1 MPSTRME
8 NARIDGLEGL
18 RGLMSFWVWISHV
31 STIATLPFDKHTG
44 WGMILANGE
53 FAVGVFVI
61 LSGFVISLALDSP
74 KAPTYSG
81 FLIRRGFRLFP
92 IYLLS
97 LYVSVLLL
105 QPSMT
110 ALQQLPWD
118 GPRTADRLVIFQNT
132 MDYFWSHL
140 FLHTALLH
148 GIIPDKI
155 LPSTSFAFMGQAWSL
170 TLEWQFYLIAPV
182 AFFFLSRRKLGHVT
196 HLLVMLAT
204 VALSKVFGQPSFLF
218 SMLYLFAIGYFGQRL
233 LKELKQGTISIAQSL
248 QYLAVEAAVL
258 SVTGT
263 GFISFLIWS
272 SVFLAIAFSI
282 QGRRSVILKIL
293 ESPPIRF
300 LGNIS
305 YSFYCLHM
313 VVMYALVYL
322 LIVTLE
328 IRDRD
333 IYIEVLIPSSLLVTL
348 LLSWFTYVTV
358 ETPMQNY
365 GRKLVAKFFERRSAI
380 SPKRLAEEAS

>member
-1 MPSTRME
+1 MQST
-8 NARIDGLEGL
+8 RIDGLEGL
-18 RGLMSFWVWISHV
+18 RGLMSLWVWVSHV
-31 STIATLPFDKHTG
+31 STMATLPFDKHAG
-44 WGMILANGE
+44 WGLILANGE

-74 KAPTYSG
+74 KTPSYTG

-92 IYLLS
+92 IYLIS

-105 QPSMT
+105 GPSIT

-118 GPRTADRLVIFQNT
+118 GPRTAGRLEIFQNT
-132 MDYFWSHL
+132 INYFWSHL
-140 FLHTALLH
+140 LLHTFLLH
-148 GIIPDKI
+148 GIVPDKL

-170 TLEWQFYLIAPV
+170 TLEWQFYLIAPL
-182 AFFFLSRRKLGHVT
+182 AFFFLSRIKLGHMM

-233 LKELKQGTISIAQSL
+233 LKGLRDGSISFVQTI
-248 QYLAVEAAVL
+248 QYLAVEAMVL

-272 SVFLAIAFSI
+272 GVFIAIAFSI
-282 QGRRSVILKIL
+282 KGRRSAILKIL
-293 ESPPIRF
+293 ESPPLRF

-313 VVMYALVYL
+313 AVMYALVYL
-322 LIVTLE
+322 LIVALE
-328 IRDRD
+328 VSDRD
-333 IYIEVLIPSSLLVTL
+333 TYIAVLIPLSLVVTL
-348 LLSWFTYVTV
+348 LLSWLTYRTV
-358 ETPMQNY
+358 ETPMQDY
-365 GRKLVAKFFERRSAI
+365 GRKLVARFFEQKSKI
-380 SPKRLAEEAS
+380 SRDGVAEELN